1 MQIKPHKKAVPM
13 ERKTGGGKKER
24 GQGGKGQ
31 VTVRLP
37 SESQARKSFKESL
50 LLPTAS

>member
-24 GQGGKGQ
+24 GRGGKGQ